1 MEDNQLNKRSK
12 SFLISNSIKKKK
24 VNIIPLIDIIFLML
38 VFFMLATNFQEN
50 KEIEILVNKTSS
62 KNIKENKTLEL
73 FLRNDGR
80 LEIFNNL
87 ISQKKI
93 EEKIINIWDKSNYS
107 GVLIICDN
115 KTNSQNLITLM
126 DSLKKLRIKNVNFT
140 IKNDDT

>member
-1 MEDNQLNKRSK
+1 M
-12 SFLISNSIKKKK
+12 F
-24 VNIIPLIDIIFLML
+24 
-38 VFFMLATNFQEN
+38 ATNFQEN

>member
-1 MEDNQLNKRSK
+1 
-12 SFLISNSIKKKK
+12 
-24 VNIIPLIDIIFLML
+24 
-38 VFFMLATNFQEN
+38 MLATNFQEN

-107 GVLIICDN
+107 GVLIICDS

-126 DSLKKLRIKNVNFT
+126 DSFKKLGIKNVNFT

>member
-1 MEDNQLNKRSK
+1 MENNQLNERSK
-12 SFLISNSIKKKK
+12 SFLISGSTKKKK

-62 KNIKENKTLEL
+62 KNINEDNTLEL
-73 FLRNDGR
+73 FLKNDGR
-80 LEIFNNL
+80 LEIFNIL

-93 EEKIINIWDKSNYS
+93 EEKITTIWDKSNYS
-107 GVLIICDN
+107 GVLIICDS

-126 DSLKKLRIKNVNFT
+126 DSFKKLGIKNVNFT

>member
-107 GVLIICDN
+107 GVLIICDS

-126 DSLKKLRIKNVNFT
+126 DSFKKLGIKNVNFT

>member
-12 SFLISNSIKKKK
+12 SFLINNSTKKKK

-73 FLRNDGR
+73 FLKNDGR

-107 GVLIICDN
+107 GVLIICDS

-126 DSLKKLRIKNVNFT
+126 DSFKKLGIKNVNFT

>member
-1 MEDNQLNKRSK
+1 VEDNQLNKRSK
-12 SFLISNSIKKKK
+12 SFLINNSTKKKK

-107 GVLIICDN
+107 GVLIICDS

-126 DSLKKLRIKNVNFT
+126 DSFKKLGIKNVNFT

>member
-12 SFLISNSIKKKK
+12 SFLISNSTKKKK

-93 EEKIINIWDKSNYS
+93 EEKIINLWDKSNYS
-107 GVLIICDN
+107 GVLIICDS

>member
-12 SFLISNSIKKKK
+12 SFLINNSTKKKK

-107 GVLIICDN
+107 GVLIICDS

-126 DSLKKLRIKNVNFT
+126 DSFKKLGIKNVNFT

>member
-1 MEDNQLNKRSK
+1 MKDNQLNEKSR
-12 SFLISNSIKKKK
+12 SFLISSSTKKKK

-62 KNIKENKTLEL
+62 KNINEDNTLEL
-73 FLRNDGR
+73 FLKNDGR
-80 LEIFNNL
+80 LEIFNIL

-93 EEKIINIWDKSNYS
+93 EEKIIDIWDKSNYS
-107 GVLIICDN
+107 GVLIICDS

-126 DSLKKLRIKNVNFT
+126 DSFKKLGIKNVNFT

>member
-1 MEDNQLNKRSK
+1 VEDNQLNKRSK

-107 GVLIICDN
+107 GVLIICDS

-126 DSLKKLRIKNVNFT
+126 DSFKKLGIKNVNFT